1 MRFIS
6 FSKLQDDFSSVASS
20 VGGGGGGRG
29 RDNPQI
35 PSITVSAAHLV
46 LETTVPM
53 GPVDKGRSGKMVTP
67 PRCLLGVVVLLYKI
81 AG

>member
-6 FSKLQDDFSSVASS
+6 FSKLQDAFSSVASS
-20 VGGGGGGRG
+20 VGGVEGRG

-35 PSITVSAAHLV
+35 PNITVSSAHPV

-53 GPVDKGRSGKMVTP
+53 GPVDKGRSGKRLPHPVAFWE
-67 PRCLLGVVVLLYKI
+67 L
-81 AG
+81 